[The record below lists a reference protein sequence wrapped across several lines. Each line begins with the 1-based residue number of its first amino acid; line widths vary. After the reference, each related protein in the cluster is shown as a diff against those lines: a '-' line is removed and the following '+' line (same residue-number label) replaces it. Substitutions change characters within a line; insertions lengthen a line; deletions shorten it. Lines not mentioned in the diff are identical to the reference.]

1 MRIAL
6 KKLLKVSVLSS
17 VIAASTLSLSQ
28 GSSIPFVKQIE
39 GEDPLLSLAKE
50 LAPYFTVDGTDFE
63 KSPDPA
69 QAIKE
74 FLEKGGKLAV
84 LFDAGTDTELL
95 FVFEKDKVTLSDGK
109 TKETYTIGGEFVS
122 SEEI

>member
-6 KKLLKVSVLSS
+6 KKLLKISVLSS

-50 LAPYFTVDGTDFE
+50 LAPYFTVDGTGFE

-74 FLEKGGKLAV
+74 FLERGGKLAV
-84 LFDAGTDTELL
+84 LFAGTDTELL
-95 FVFEKDKVTLSDGK
+95 FVLVKDKITLSDGK
-109 TKETYTIGGEFVS
+109 TKDTYTIGGEFVS